1 MASKRPARQ
10 SDRSPSPL
18 DEKRKALAEHE
29 RKINDAIE
37 RRKRLI
43 EEAPKLKQ
51 EQAKQ
56 RREELLHRK
65 SRIETGANT
74 RAALH
79 DKRHVID
86 ANTATARPRPRLKR
100 EQRQGMLTFFVLLAA
115 FACVLVWIYFLLFR
129 GA

>member
-1 MASKRPARQ
+1 MAKRPAK
-10 SDRSPSPL
+10 SSERSPSPL

-29 RKINDAIE
+29 RKIHDAIE

-65 SRIETGANT
+65 SRIETGANS
-74 RAALH
+74 RGALH
-79 DKRHVID
+79 DKRHIID
-86 ANTATARPRPRLKR
+86 ATTAIRPQPRLKR

-129 GA
+129 RV

>member
-1 MASKRPARQ
+1 MASKRP
-10 SDRSPSPL
+10 SKPSERSSSPL

-29 RKINDAIE
+29 RKINEAIE

-56 RREELLHRK
+56 RRDELLHRK
-65 SRIETGANT
+65 SRIETGANP
-74 RAALH
+74 RGALH

-86 ANTATARPRPRLKR
+86 VNASARDARSPAYLKK
-100 EQRQGMLTFFVLLAA
+100 LTGTLGAEPAIAAALASLA
-115 FACVLVWIYFLLFR
+115 PN
-129 GA
+129 